1 MSAALSFKTS
11 TDLPFHRGV
20 YCSQNKEME
29 IKRMFATKVLIKEN
43 LRIFVLHYLHTAFQH
58 VGPIAIKGKCLGF

>member
-1 MSAALSFKTS
+1 MSAALGFKTS

-20 YCSQNKEME
+20 HCQSKEME

-43 LRIFVLHYLHTAFQH
+43 LKIFSYIICMQLSSM
-58 VGPIAIKGKCLGF
+58 